1 MTLTEKGVVFVFLYW
16 MNVRNATPWEGTSRS
31 ISISGFYMTE
41 KNFKVVK
48 KSVKTSK
55 IRQTGQSEGRF
66 RRCRPL
72 KKSDKKQKWSLVS
85 KTKDGEQNDWKTTPH
100 TKHETQN
107 EPRGARNFVAQRR

>member
-1 MTLTEKGVVFVFLYW
+1 MSDVNRKGSCFCFPILDGCKECL
-16 MNVRNATPWEGTSRS
+16 ALGTSRS

-41 KNFKVVK
+41 KLQGK

-55 IRQTGQSEGRF
+55 GRQTGQSEGRF

-72 KKSDKKQKWSLVS
+72 KKSDKKRKWSLVS